1 MHISTPC
8 SISGKHGMGAEA
20 GWGRPD
26 GRCRRT
32 GGICFGTESV
42 PETGI
47 KLQEQAEKPLPW
59 GSFCP
64 KSPPPPPL
72 TKNINNKRP
81 CFPCLLGGG
90 ERELSGLEKCC
101 FRWPKPS
108 RVWRQNRKP
117 KETSPMP
124 GLAPGSSH
132 RQDKPHQQDLHQ
144 DCGFSQ
150 VFWEWHNPKE
160 LG

>member
-90 ERELSGLEKCC
+90 KRA
-101 FRWPKPS
+101 FRTGKMLFQMAQTQQSVEAKQETQGNLTDARTGS
-108 RVWRQNRKP
+108 RQLP
-117 KETSPMP
+117 QTGQATPAGSSP
-124 GLAPGSSH
+124 GLWLFPG
-132 RQDKPHQQDLHQ
+132 
-144 DCGFSQ
+144 
-150 VFWEWHNPKE
+150 V
-160 LG
+160 LGMA